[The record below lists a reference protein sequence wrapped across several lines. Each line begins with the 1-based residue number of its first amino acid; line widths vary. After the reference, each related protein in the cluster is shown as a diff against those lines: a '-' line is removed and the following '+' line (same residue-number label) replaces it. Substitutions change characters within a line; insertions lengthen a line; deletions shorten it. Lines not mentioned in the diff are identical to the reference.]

1 MIFRTIFLH
10 LLIEDLYTTLITGR
24 RDAVVEGSRDM
35 AIRDLSVGQMI
46 QVSNSW
52 LDNKKNK
59 AILAKLAK
67 VAPWLPG
74 MAKAAEN
81 LKAQNAARMGH
92 QTAVGKVMA
101 AQEAED
107 ATHDRLVRGGVGLLG
122 ALEYFAPELKQAP
135 GSFLALQKEL
145 FPAGLQMGQRSY
157 ADEAAEHKLAP
168 ARLSAG
174 SKSLLQLKL
183 GQHTLESIFG
193 HWLDSA
199 KRLDTLEQQRNALVG
214 EGELH
219 KAAGNVRDARNAW
232 IKAASA
238 IETNLMA
245 LDADELD
252 ETTRNV
258 VLATLRRYEE
268 LAARG
273 ESGVVEE
280 DEDEVPGK
288 VVAPAPAAPVVAPT
302 APTAANPATN
312 AGSAPGADT

>member
-1 MIFRTIFLH
+1 
-10 LLIEDLYTTLITGR
+10 
-24 RDAVVEGSRDM
+24 M

-107 ATHDRLVRGGVGLLG
+107 ATHDRLVRGSVGLLG

-135 GSFLALQKEL
+135 GSFLTLQKEL
-145 FPAGLQMGQRSY
+145 FPAGLQMSQRSY

-183 GQHTLESIFG
+183 GQHTLEAIFG
-193 HWLDSA
+193 YWLDSA

-288 VVAPAPAAPVVAPT
+288 APVVVAAPAAPVVAPT

-312 AGSAPGADT
+312 AGSAPAADT